1 MEQNRRRIE
10 PFCLFGTDSII
21 YTKEEA
27 AKVAVDNS
35 YYFIVAG
42 CLILAIAAMSLW
54 KPLPKFSTPYLVV
67 NAASYIVLAFALRT
81 KKSRIASILL
91 LIGVVWTLIPRLT
104 QFDIGGTFIF
114 NLLLVAAASRS
125 VKATFF
131 FNKKSEET

>member
-1 MEQNRRRIE
+1 MEQYRRKIE

-35 YYFIVAG
+35 YYFMVAG
-42 CLILAIAAMSLW
+42 GIVLVIAAISFW
-54 KPLPKFSTPYLVV
+54 KPLPRFSMPYLVV
-67 NAASYIVLAFALRT
+67 NALCYIALAFAVKI

-91 LIGVVWTLIPRLT
+91 LLGVVWTLIPRLT
-104 QFDIGGTFIF
+104 QLDIGGTFIF

-131 FNKKSEET
+131 FHKNG

>member
-1 MEQNRRRIE
+1 MEQYRKRIE

-27 AKVAVDNS
+27 AKVAADNS
-35 YYFIVAG
+35 YYFMVAG
-42 CLILAIAAMSLW
+42 CIIFVIAAVSLW
-54 KPLPKFSTPYLVV
+54 KPLPRFSIPYLEFMAV
-67 NAASYIVLAFALRT
+67 SYIALAFAV
-81 KKSRIASILL
+81 KKQKSRIASILL
-91 LIGVVWTLIPRLT
+91 LIGVIWSLIPRLT

-131 FNKKSEET
+131 FHKKE